1 MPLVD
6 MNPKDKVADL
16 LKGTQRGN
24 SLQGYPLELTIE
36 ARSKMAPTGANYS
49 NVCIGVL
56 M

>member
-6 MNPKDKVADL
+6 MDPNEKVADL

-36 ARSKMAPTGANYS
+36 ARRKLIPMADHYS
-49 NVCIGVL
+49 
-56 M
+56 